1 MKTQWMLAHE
11 ATLRSAVFF
20 ALLAALALAERTVPC
35 RGDIRPAWRQVANLA
50 LAALNTALIRGM
62 FPVLGIVWAGRM
74 RQAGIGFLTVT
85 SWPTAV
91 EVAVAVV
98 ALDLT
103 IYLQHRVLHR
113 LPWLWRAHR
122 VHHSDLAFDVTLG
135 VRFHPFEMAIS
146 QSIKLAAIAAL
157 GAPPLAVLLFEG
169 LLQCGSL
176 FTHADLALPPRVD
189 RALRWLIVTPSM
201 HRVHHSV
208 AQDETDSNFGFN
220 LVWWDRLF
228 GTYRVAPRQPQRT
241 MTIGLDAFRDPSDQ
255 GLVALLVQPFRAVA
269 EVGRAVPELPHA

>member
-1 MKTQWMLAHE
+1 MLAHE
-11 ATLRSAVFF
+11 VTLRSAVFF
-20 ALLAALALAERTVPC
+20 GFLAALALAERKLPC
-35 RGDIRPAWRQVANLA
+35 RDDARPARRQANNLA
-50 LAALNTALIRGM
+50 LAALNTAMIRGM
-62 FPVLGIVWAGRM
+62 FPVLGIVWAARM
-74 RQAGIGFLTVT
+74 REAGIGLLAIT
-85 SWPTAV
+85 SWPAPL

-122 VHHSDLAFDVTLG
+122 VHHSDIAFDVTLG
-135 VRFHPFEMAIS
+135 VRFHPFEIALS
-146 QSIKLAAIAAL
+146 QSIKLAAISAL
-157 GAPPLAVLLFEG
+157 GAPPLAVLLFEA

-189 RALRWLIVTPSM
+189 GALRWLIVTPSM

-208 AQDETDSNFGFN
+208 TQDESDSNFGFN

-228 GTYRVAPRQPQRT
+228 GTYRTAPRQPQRT
-241 MTIGLDAFRDPSDQ
+241 MAIGLDAFRDPSAQ
-255 GLVALLVQPFRAVA
+255 GLVALLTQPFRVVA
-269 EVGRAVPELPHA
+269 EVTRPVPELPHA